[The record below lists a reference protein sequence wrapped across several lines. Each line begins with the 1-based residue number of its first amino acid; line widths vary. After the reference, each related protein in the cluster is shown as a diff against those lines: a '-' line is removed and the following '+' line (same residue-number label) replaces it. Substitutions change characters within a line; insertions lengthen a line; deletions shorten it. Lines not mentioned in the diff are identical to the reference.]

1 MRTPLKGTDY
11 FCTKI
16 NEAVEM
22 VERAYLE
29 AIMPAITKYKANAM
43 LGDGTIAE
51 IETFDPQNV
60 QVFYHLFAHTL
71 KGWVFS
77 GILKST
83 TEDLHRIYCQFTRDI
98 GKYYINGY
106 FGVQFHALPYYKVD
120 KRVIEIQK
128 ELAKIADSATSVFH
142 DMTAA
147 ADKVL
152 KSELE
157 QKGYSNLEFQ
167 QLFTKIFED
176 ETLIEDL
183 DKKAASIEKQFPE
196 FKEMGKRKNELFEE
210 LNNLLFELYQ
220 TSAVS
225 IDYNRLMQGEEG
237 ITTYFD
243 IEVIKNKKMKKRE
256 AYLDTGKIAKQETDE
271 VSSELADIL
280 KALKSLTH
288 FLNAQ
293 K

>member
-1 MRTPLKGTDY
+1 MRIPLKGTDY

-16 NEAVEM
+16 NIAVEV
-22 VERAYLE
+22 VERRYLE
-29 AIMPAITKYKANAM
+29 AITPAIAKHKANAM
-43 LGDGTIAE
+43 LGDGTVAE
-51 IETFDPQNV
+51 VETFDPQNI
-60 QVFYHLFAHTL
+60 QAFYQLLANTL
-71 KGWVFS
+71 KGWEFS
-77 GILKST
+77 GVSKST
-83 TEDLHRIYCQFTRDI
+83 TEDLHRLYCQFTKDI
-98 GKYYINGY
+98 GKFHINGY

-128 ELAKIADSATSVFH
+128 ELARIADSAASSFQ
-142 DMTAA
+142 DMAAA

-176 ETLIEDL
+176 EKLIEDL
-183 DKKAASIEKQFPE
+183 DKKAASVEDGFPQ
-196 FKEMGKRKNELFEE
+196 FKEMGKRKNELFTE
-210 LNNLLFELYQ
+210 LNNLLVELYQ
-220 TSAVS
+220 TSPVL

-256 AYLDTGKIAKQETDE
+256 AYLDTGKISKQEADA
-271 VSSELADIL
+271 VSSELANISEV
-280 KALKSLTH
+280 LKST
-288 FLNAQ
+288 ARIS
-293 K
+293 